1 MFRNGV
7 PCVSGMS
14 RVLCC
19 VSGEAR
25 VEKERLDVAGTAIR
39 ALLRVLDR
47 ELCRESYTF
56 PV

>member
-25 VEKERLDVAGTAIR
+25 VEMERLDVAGTAIR
-39 ALLRVLDR
+39 ALQRVLDR
-47 ELCRESYTF
+47 ELCRESYAF